1 MFFLSRLYREK
12 KAYMTEDNKR
22 PHDTNQYMRELA
34 RRAFRNIPSF
44 EDRAIE
50 RIESRLESR
59 KNPLPKYRFT
69 GFGAGL
75 AAGIAICILAYYVG
89 VPFSSAE
96 KVFITIQFGLLGG
109 LITYINS

>member
-1 MFFLSRLYREK
+1 MAE
-12 KAYMTEDNKR
+12 ENKR

-59 KNPLPKYRFT
+59 KIPLHKYRFT
-69 GFGAGL
+69 GLGAGM
-75 AAGIAICILAYYVG
+75 AAGIAICVLAYYTG
-89 VPFSSAE
+89 IPFSNTE

-109 LITYINS
+109 LMTYINS